1 MQLSYVA
8 AFAACISTGVALA
21 VDVST
26 SPSIKF
32 CKDPYFQGGCTEPSC
47 PVGDCINL
55 PSSFIDQVFF
65 RSLIRSVVNVS
76 IIRTCTARAILGRRP
91 AIILIFLSQIPTLMV
106 ISSRLSAI
114 L

>member
-8 AFAACISTGVALA
+8 AFAACISTGFALV

-47 PVGDCINL
+47 PVGDCSTDLYCSGNSWETAGNYLDLSIAN
-55 PSSFIDQVFF
+55 PDFDGNIESFKCYP
-65 RSLIRSVVNVS
+65 LKKE
-76 IIRTCTARAILGRRP
+76 
-91 AIILIFLSQIPTLMV
+91 FLKKEG
-106 ISSRLSAI
+106 
-114 L
+114 